1 MLFLAIPAIVAV
13 AAIGKAIYDWQDR
26 QPERLAERSP
36 PAPCSI
42 LERNL
47 NRLGRELSAY
57 AGPKVAVFGQPG
69 AGKSSLL
76 LKMSKGEITPHPVI
90 GTKTDATT
98 WAIDDAWP
106 LLNFHRRYAFVDVPG
121 YDTQAHPATAFE
133 SNFPFNSVDANI
145 FVVSG
150 KIHAADLMIFAQL
163 VRTGKPICIA
173 RSFSDSLD
181 NDEKLKI
188 LRNVRSLL
196 APDAKLPIVFFSNRT
211 GRGVQPVYEWIRE
224 QFAD

>member
-13 AAIGKAIYDWQDR
+13 AAIGKVLYDWQAAE
-26 QPERLAERSP
+26 PVRLAESSP
-36 PAPCSI
+36 PVPCSI

-76 LKMSKGEITPHPVI
+76 LKMSKEKITPRPVI

-98 WAIDDAWP
+98 WAKDDAWP
-106 LLNFHRRYAFVDVPG
+106 LLNFHSRYAFVDVPG
-121 YDTQAHPATAFE
+121 YDTQAHPATDFE
-133 SNFPFNSVDANI
+133 RNFPFNSVDANI
-145 FVVSG
+145 FVVAG
-150 KIHAADLMIFAQL
+150 KIHAADSLIFSKL

-181 NDEKLKI
+181 KDEQLKI
-188 LRNVRSLL
+188 LRDVRSHL
-196 APDAKLPIVFFSNRT
+196 APDTKLPILFFSNRT